1 MSCEGCYY
9 NALFMPCLGYANQ
22 SHQIAWLT
30 TCYLQPSIEGAL
42 KLLYLRGNLICTYAA
57 YQSTAV
63 SSLIIF
69 LIVPLLLALFVTLLI
84 TFLILSLKIMII
96 VTSENRFASIV
107 WFLTLYLF
115 PVFSLFPLAM
125 LVFFQFIVIVYF
137 L

>member
-57 YQSTAV
+57 YQSTAA

-69 LIVPLLLALFVTLLI
+69 LIVPLLLALFVHLLI
-84 TFLILSLKIMII
+84 IFWILSLKIML
-96 VTSENRFASIV
+96 VLTSKNRFVFFV

-115 PVFSLFPLAM
+115 QVFSLSPLVM
-125 LVFFQFIVIVYF
+125 IVFFQFIIIV
-137 L
+137 